1 MPEFLEIKN
10 PFRGRARINPQSG
23 ADTEIQ
29 MHPRIP
35 LPKIPHPRIDDPA
48 HIKGVRTV
56 ATFEFAKG
64 VVIALAGFG
73 IFRMRHKDIWGLAE
87 SLLEFLHVNPHR
99 HFVGVFIDLVYRVSD
114 VRLWKIVVV
123 AVVYV
128 ILRFVEAYG
137 LWYVRPWAEWLA
149 IASGSIYIPF
159 EVADLLRKP
168 DWIRFLIIAINVA
181 IVLYMLW
188 LRLEA
193 AKKRH
198 AERAHS

>member
-1 MPEFLEIKN
+1 
-10 PFRGRARINPQSG
+10 
-23 ADTEIQ
+23 
-29 MHPRIP
+29 MHPR
-35 LPKIPHPRIDDPA
+35 IPHPRIDDPE

-64 VVIALAGFG
+64 IVVVLAGLG
-73 IFRMRHKDIWGLAE
+73 IFRMRHKDIWGVAE
-87 SLLEFLHVNPHR
+87 SFLEFIHANPHH

-114 VRLWKIVVV
+114 VRLWKIAVV
-123 AVVYV
+123 ATIYV

-137 LWYVRPWAEWLA
+137 LWYVRSWAEWMA

-159 EVADLLRKP
+159 EVADVLRRP
-168 DWIRFLIIAINVA
+168 DWIRLLILAINVA
-181 IVLYMLW
+181 IVLYMVM

-198 AERAHS
+198 AERVHP

>member
-1 MPEFLEIKN
+1 
-10 PFRGRARINPQSG
+10 
-23 ADTEIQ
+23 

-35 LPKIPHPRIDDPA
+35 HPRIGDPG
-48 HIKGVRTV
+48 HVKGVRTV
-56 ATFEFAKG
+56 ATWEFTKG
-64 VVIALAGFG
+64 VVVVLAGFG

-87 SLLEFLHVNPHR
+87 SFLEFLHVNPHH
-99 HFVGVFIDLVYRVSD
+99 HFVGVFLDAVHRVSD

-123 AVVYV
+123 ASIYV

-159 EVADLLRKP
+159 EVADLLRRP
-168 DWIRFLIIAINVA
+168 DWFRLLIIVINVA
-181 IVLYMLW
+181 IILYMLM

-193 AKKRH
+193 LKKHH
-198 AERAHS
+198 AERAHP